1 MEEELLPQQQEDD
14 GEPEDR
20 DLLLQQLQTLSSQS
34 GPAANLLRAG
44 HGWLQGTLS
53 SVDLKARAAE
63 FESGLDQDLDDPL
76 LISQLDRLDE
86 GLDGGLSDQVL
97 YALLGLG
104 FQLKPQQ

>member
-14 GEPEDR
+14 NQPEDR
-20 DLLLQQLQTLSSQS
+20 NLLLEQLLTLGSQS

-53 SVDLKARAAE
+53 SADLKARAAE
-63 FESGLDQDLDDPL
+63 FESGLDQELDDPL
-76 LISQLDRLDE
+76 VSSQLDRLEE
-86 GLDGGLSDQVL
+86 GLDGGLPDQVL

-104 FQLKPQQ
+104 FQVKPQA